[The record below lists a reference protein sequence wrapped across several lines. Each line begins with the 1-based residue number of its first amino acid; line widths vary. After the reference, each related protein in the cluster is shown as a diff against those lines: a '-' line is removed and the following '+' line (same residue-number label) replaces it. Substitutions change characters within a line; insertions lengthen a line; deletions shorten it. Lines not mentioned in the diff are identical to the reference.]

1 MKQIKQSSRQQL
13 QALLTPEQKAQM
25 KKFQEEMRSRRQQR
39 QPQ

>member
-1 MKQIKQSSRQQL
+1 
-13 QALLTPEQKAQM
+13 LLTPEQKAQM